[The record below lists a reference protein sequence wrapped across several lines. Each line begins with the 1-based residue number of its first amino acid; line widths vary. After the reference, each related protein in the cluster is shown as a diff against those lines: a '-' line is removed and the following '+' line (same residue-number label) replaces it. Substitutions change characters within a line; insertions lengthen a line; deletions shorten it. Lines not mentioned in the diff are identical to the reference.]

1 VDDQRC
7 VRLLHGLADLAEKA
21 QPRRDVQPVRR
32 AVLVDAPPLDEL
44 HDEKRQPLGGRAA
57 VEQPRDVG
65 MLDLRED
72 LPLAAE
78 APHERLVAERR
89 GHDLDRDRL
98 PVLVV
103 GAVGQVDDAHAA
115 APEFPDDL
123 VRAQPPACAPLGR
136 VHERRGW
143 TREEVAFPAR
153 LVRFEQRLDHAG
165 AAPRP
170 DRRRPGTPHGRPAA
184 GRGRGRTARVPRGWG
199 GRWRPWVRQYT
210 PGRWPPRP
218 CPTSSAPPATATA
231 AAEDLLASAIYPEL
245 RRLARRYLSG
255 ERAGH
260 TLQTTE
266 LVHEAW
272 LRLFGAETITYQ
284 DRAHLMALMA
294 TQMRRVLV
302 DHARRR
308 NALKGPGAAI
318 RVALGDDLPGTPA
331 PDEDILAVDEALRAL
346 EAIDHRASRV
356 VELRFFA
363 GLGEEEAALALG
375 VSLSTL
381 KRDWAFA
388 RAWLFDRLASN
399 PASSAA

>member
-1 VDDQRC
+1 V
-7 VRLLHGLADLAEKA
+7 AITN
-21 QPRRDVQPVRR
+21 
-32 AVLVDAPPLDEL
+32 
-44 HDEKRQPLGGRAA
+44 
-57 VEQPRDVG
+57 
-65 MLDLRED
+65 
-72 LPLAAE
+72 LP
-78 APHERLVAERR
+78 
-89 GHDLDRDRL
+89 
-98 PVLVV
+98 
-103 GAVGQVDDAHAA
+103 
-115 APEFPDDL
+115 DL
-123 VRAQPPACAPLGR
+123 VRA
-136 VHERRGW
+136 
-143 TREEVAFPAR
+143 AR
-153 LVRFEQRLDHAG
+153 
-165 AAPRP
+165 
-170 DRRRPGTPHGRPAA
+170 HGDP
-184 GRGRGRTARVPRGWG
+184 
-199 GRWRPWVRQYT
+199 
-210 PGRWPPRP
+210 
-218 CPTSSAPPATATA
+218 

-272 LRLFGAETITYQ
+272 LRLFGADTITYQ

-318 RVALGDDLPGTPA
+318 RVALADDVPGTPA
-331 PDEDILAVDEALRAL
+331 PGEDILAVDEALRAL
-346 EAIDHRASRV
+346 EALDHRASRV

-381 KRDWAFA
+381 KRDWVFA

-399 PASSAA
+399 PAGSEA